1 MPTDRWKPHGVKTR
15 KMAEPGPGARDCG
28 DNRGKRQ
35 RRLNEVVPVAA
46 GLDSA
51 VVPVADKLVQMLE
64 QPPKGTA
71 HTQQCEEPSRSVSEG
86 RPACMSKCKA
96 VHYEDVAEP
105 EGREDM
111 PTPFGWHEAV
121 VPSEEPARSY
131 QTKTEPAP
139 PWKPPLRPGSGS
151 ASGVSNR
158 DPVKRQR
165 AGTGKRR
172 AHN

>member
-1 MPTDRWKPHGVKTR
+1 MPANRWKPQCVKTR

-46 GLDSA
+46 GLDSTVIP
-51 VVPVADKLVQMLE
+51 VVDKLVQMLE
-64 QPPKGTA
+64 QPPKAPA
-71 HTQQCEEPSRSVSEG
+71 HREQCEKPSRSVSDG
-86 RPACMSKCKA
+86 CPACTSKCKP
-96 VHYEDVAEP
+96 VHDEDVAEP
-105 EGREDM
+105 EGREEM
-111 PTPFGWHEAV
+111 PTPFRWHEAV

-139 PWKPPLRPGSGS
+139 PWKPPLRPGRGCG
-151 ASGVSNR
+151 SGVSNR

-165 AGTGKRR
+165 AGDGK
-172 AHN
+172 